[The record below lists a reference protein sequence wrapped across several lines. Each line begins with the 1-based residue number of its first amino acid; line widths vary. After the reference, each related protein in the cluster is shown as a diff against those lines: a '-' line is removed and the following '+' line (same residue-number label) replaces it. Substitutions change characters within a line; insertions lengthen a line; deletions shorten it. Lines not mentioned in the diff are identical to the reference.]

1 MNDPKCDP
9 QFDELRQR
17 QKFAV
22 RLAVVLTIQ
31 FLLHLLIL
39 LSRAH
44 AQQVIAPKAPG
55 VHSVHR
61 AHHANDVRPLTVE
74 DFPEFAAAIPV
85 GVDVRVETVTGVR
98 LQGRVASVSNERLLL
113 TTRRRLG
120 RERLESL
127 RAIDVRRVVI
137 VRSSRVGG
145 GGGPGARVVL
155 GAVGAALAGVGLARQ
170 RGDLLILGLGAGVL
184 AAVPPDAITGLVKE

>member
-1 MNDPKCDP
+1 MYPMPDDPKL
-9 QFDELRQR
+9 DELRRR

-44 AQQVIAPKAPG
+44 AQQGIAPRVPR
-55 VHSVHR
+55 VPHV
-61 AHHANDVRPLTVE
+61 DYVRPLSVE
-74 DFPEFAAAIPV
+74 DFPEFAAGIPV
-85 GVDVRVETVTGVR
+85 GVEVRVETVSGVR

-113 TTRRRLG
+113 TIRRRLG
-120 RERLESL
+120 RERLVSL
-127 RAIDVRRVVI
+127 RATDVRRVVI

-184 AAVPPDAITGLVKE
+184 AAVPPDVITGLVEE